1 MFPAAVAGAVIIV
14 GIMTIV
20 VVICAMTCR
29 RSSNPRPKS
38 VHLLQYATR
47 ESQTE
52 QAEVEIVS
60 SKTEQEAVE
69 IVSSK
74 TEQAEVEIV
83 SSETEQEAVEIATKI
98 QPPSVTFADV

>member
-1 MFPAAVAGAVIIV
+1 M
-14 GIMTIV
+14 
-20 VVICAMTCR
+20 VICAVTCR

-38 VHLLQYATR
+38 VHLLQYATH

-52 QAEVEIVS
+52 QEAVEIVS

-74 TEQAEVEIV
+74 TEQEAVEIV
-83 SSETEQEAVEIATKI
+83 SSKTEQEAVEIVSSKTEQEAVEIAREESSKI
-98 QPPSVTFADV
+98 RPPSVTFADV